1 MPIKILFNEKH
12 IRDLSLLSLVLLIIF
27 LFRQKGKY
35 DTRRNNN
42 SITKHGVSTM
52 STAITCTVS
61 TMELKFLTGELV
73 LVREEL
79 ESLSLSNIPSGLR
92 VHSVT

>member
-1 MPIKILFNEKH
+1 
-12 IRDLSLLSLVLLIIF
+12 
-27 LFRQKGKY
+27 
-35 DTRRNNN
+35 
-42 SITKHGVSTM
+42 M

-73 LVREEL
+73 LEREEL